1 LLFPDRSFI
10 FTEVMLLLLVFGSK
24 TKLSVEG
31 TGKNFGINFFSILH
45 MALVVTASAS
55 SSQHMPGHL

>member
-1 LLFPDRSFI
+1 
-10 FTEVMLLLLVFGSK
+10 MLLLLVFGSK

-55 SSQHMPGHL
+55 SYQHMPGHL